1 MTPEEAGNRVFFSGT
16 HDNQTLKGFLETQGS
31 DTAPE
36 EILKELLHS
45 HAATVIFPVQDVLGL
60 GDEARINVPGVP
72 TGNWKWRM
80 TSAQLEQ
87 LRMGGIL

>member
-1 MTPEEAGNRVFFSGT
+1 MTPEEAKNRVFFSGT
-16 HDNQTLKGFLETQGS
+16 HDNQTLAGFLAEQKS
-31 DTAPE
+31 DTSPKE
-36 EILKELLHS
+36 VLEELLDS
-45 HAATVIFPVQDVLGL
+45 DAAAVILPVQDVLGL

-80 TSAQLEQ
+80 TSEQLEQ